1 MSTVR
6 PTDLPSEVALLTRND
21 VVKEDFHKTVTI
33 RPHNFVDCPCKFGMD
48 STKGTLREPT
58 KSMESFMKD
67 HPNSE
72 ALRASQVDDLAIGR
86 LSSNEGVAR
95 VSGMVLVSKWGE
107 D

>member
-58 KSMESFMKD
+58 KSMERFMKD
-67 HPNSE
+67 RPNGQ
-72 ALRASQVDDLAIGR
+72 ALWASQVDDLAS
-86 LSSNEGVAR
+86 LSDFSNEGEASMSWVVAI
-95 VSGMVLVSKWGE
+95 SHC
-107 D
+107 

>member
-48 STKGTLREPT
+48 SSRSALRKPT
-58 KSMESFMKD
+58 KSMERFMKD
-67 HPNSE
+67 RPNGQ
-72 ALRASQVDDLAIGR
+72 ALWASQVDDLAIGC
-86 LSSNEGVAR
+86 LFSNKGEASMSWVVGV
-95 VSGMVLVSKWGE
+95 SHC
-107 D
+107 